1 MVKKVDSFIRRLRWK
16 AHHFCKDNGQN
27 DSRQFDNFGFKTSAT
42 PPQNEYLNAFEND
55 MYEMIRNIEF
65 INVRN
70 EFQGKLRQDL
80 ENIQSSRNILAFE
93 DKSTNLYELS
103 KESYEKLLHDNITQT
118 YKKAPVKTKR
128 KIDRESKKFAK
139 NLSLDDKMECYSDNP
154 AYITLKDHKENFRN
168 NTKCRLIN
176 PSKSEVGL
184 VIKSYLSN
192 IIASISK
199 NTKVNQW
206 RNTSTVIDWFKNLAD
221 KQKRK
226 FIKFDIA
233 EFYPSISEDLLNKS
247 LDYAKSFTT
256 IGENV
261 INTIKL
267 ARKSLLFSKDGTWD
281 KKGGNELFDVTM
293 GSFQGAEICE
303 LVSLYLLD
311 KLSKL
316 LGKNNVGLYRDDGLA
331 AVKSTSGPVLDK
343 MRKNIIILFKN
354 EGLGITINTNLIETD
369 FLDVTINL
377 TTGKFFPYRK
387 PNNIPLYINV
397 KSNHPPSIIKDIP
410 KMINKRLSDLSCN
423 KEEFDKAKPL
433 YEKSLHE
440 SGYKTSMSY
449 GQTEVKNSRNRS
461 RNIIWFNPP
470 FSQNV
475 KTNIGKLFLK
485 LVKKHFPKHHPLHKI
500 FNPNTVKLSYS
511 WMSNMSNIIKQHNSN
526 ILSSPTKTEERS
538 CNCRNKD
545 NFPLDGSCLKTCI
558 VYRADVIK
566 HNGTHIYYGASDG
579 EFKFR
584 YNNHTK
590 SFRNRGYEHETELS
604 KHIWEL
610 KDNNTEFYLKW
621 SIAAYASPYRCGTR
635 RCDFCLTE
643 KYIIAR
649 AEQKNFLNK
658 RTELISK
665 CRHRNKYILK
675 NL

>member
-1 MVKKVDSFIRRLRWK
+1 MII
-16 AHHFCKDNGQN
+16 
-27 DSRQFDNFGFKTSAT
+27 SRKH
-42 PPQNEYLNAFEND
+42 
-55 MYEMIRNIEF
+55 I
-65 INVRN
+65 
-70 EFQGKLRQDL
+70 
-80 ENIQSSRNILAFE
+80 
-93 DKSTNLYELS
+93 
-103 KESYEKLLHDNITQT
+103 YEKATVN
-118 YKKAPVKTKR
+118 TKR

-139 NLSLDDKMECYSDNP
+139 TLSLDGKMECYSDNP

-168 NTKCRLIN
+168 STKCRLIN

-184 VIKSYLSN
+184 VSKSYLSN

-199 NTKVNQW
+199 KTKVNQW

-247 LDYAKSFTT
+247 IDYAKSFTT

-261 INTIKL
+261 INAIKL
-267 ARKSLLFSKDGTWD
+267 ARKSLLFSKDGTWV

-293 GSFQGAEICE
+293 GSFDGAEVCE
-303 LVSLYLLD
+303 LVGLYLLD

-316 LGKNNVGLYRDDGLA
+316 LGKDNVGLYRDDGLA

-343 MRKNIIILFKN
+343 MRKNIITLFKSK
-354 EGLGITINTNLIETD
+354 GLGITIDTSLIETD
-369 FLDVTINL
+369 FLDVTFNL

-397 KSNHPPSIIKDIP
+397 KSNHPPSIIKDLP

-449 GQTEVKNSRNRS
+449 AQTEVKKSRNRS

-485 LVKKHFPKHHPLHKI
+485 LVKKHFPKHHRLHKI
-500 FNPNTVKLSYS
+500 FNPNTVKLSCS
-511 WMSNMSNIIKQHNSN
+511 CMSNMSNFIKQHNSN

-545 NFPLDGSCLKTCI
+545 NCPLVKNVYCLQ
-558 VYRADVIK
+558 
-566 HNGTHIYYGASDG
+566 G
-579 EFKFR
+579 
-584 YNNHTK
+584 
-590 SFRNRGYEHETELS
+590 
-604 KHIWEL
+604 
-610 KDNNTEFYLKW
+610 
-621 SIAAYASPYRCGTR
+621 
-635 RCDFCLTE
+635 
-643 KYIIAR
+643 
-649 AEQKNFLNK
+649 
-658 RTELISK
+658 
-665 CRHRNKYILK
+665 
-675 NL
+675 